1 MRESINTAI
10 IVGIVV
16 TIIGL
21 IELVLFA
28 SFAYSRAFKI
38 KGRIIDMI
46 EEKVDFSSGI
56 TDDIISEID
65 SEIGKIGYKVNE
77 VGVNTCSDYL
87 DVNEYGEKYKLVS
100 HNSNY
105 KYCIYQTKEKN
116 DKGEGYYYTVISYMY
131 FDTPLMSLEIP
142 IKGQT
147 KTIYNY
153 EGR

>member
-1 MRESINTAI
+1 MKESINTAI

-16 TIIGL
+16 TIVGL

-28 SFAYSRAFKI
+28 SFTYSRAFKI
-38 KGRIIDMI
+38 KGRIVDMI
-46 EEKVDFSSGI
+46 EERVTFSSGI
-56 TDDIISEID
+56 TDDFIALVD
-65 SEIGKIGYKVNE
+65 SEIGKIGYKINQM
-77 VGVNTCSDYL
+77 GVNSCPDL
-87 DVNEYGEKYKLVS
+87 NVNEYSDKYKLVNGVS
-100 HNSNY
+100 SYN
-105 KYCIYQTKEKN
+105 YCIYQTKENN

-131 FDTPLMSLEIP
+131 FDTPLISFKIP